1 MNNKDIYLHKN
12 ETQDNYTTEKI
23 NVICNGLLGE
33 YIEGN
38 YVIPSVI
45 ADELLDLPKYKKSTF
60 KNSVFVTS
68 FLPTH
73 GELVFELIYEK
84 NTSNNTAKATIYVL
98 ENEYKV
104 NGYLQNTVKTKLKS
118 YIDDLDGF
126 IEKSYEKFKISVNE
140 GDSKTYKITDDPNL
154 QGYVSA
160 KKQFSNALN
169 QLTEDKYLNLY
180 KSFFEQRLTL
190 LKELNNP
197 FTKSVLDK
205 FNLEYQKIEKF
216 FLQNKDYK
224 ALSELLDKCFED
236 MYGVNPNFKDQEKE
250 YREKILP
257 MILIFS
263 QQAETL
269 VQKSTPKAISM
280 LNKPDKEKV
289 EQIKEEV
296 KKVEEKAKSEEKVV
310 EPKTPAKQPEK
321 AKEKPQAEIKSEKSS
336 DSTVK
341 NIAKDLEHLRKTI
354 NEAKAKTA
362 EPSASKKEPV
372 SPITTI
378 KDFTIHEHEN
388 PIKKEAQQKEVDD
401 KFGQLLQHLKEKPEP
416 PKQESPR
423 QETPKTPVDRPRE
436 NVVREQAG
444 KGGIDTGKDIEFTMG

>member
-1 MNNKDIYLHKN
+1 MNNTDIYLHKN
-12 ETQDNYTTEKI
+12 DSQDNYTTEKI

-33 YIEGN
+33 YVNGKYI
-38 YVIPSVI
+38 IPSVV
-45 ADELLDLPKYKKSTF
+45 ADELLNLPKYKKSTF

-73 GELVFELIYEK
+73 GEIVFELIYEK

-104 NGYLQNTVKTKLKS
+104 NGYLQNTVKTKLTS
-118 YIDDLDGF
+118 YVDDLDGF
-126 IEKSYEKFKISVNE
+126 IEKSYDKFKVSVSE
-140 GDSKTYKITDDPNL
+140 GDSKSYKITEDPNL

-169 QLTEDKYLNLY
+169 QLTEDKYLDLY

-197 FTKSVLDK
+197 FSKSVLDK

-236 MYGVNPNFKDQEKE
+236 MYGINPNFKDQEKE

-263 QQAETL
+263 QQAEDL

-280 LNKPDKEKV
+280 LNKPDREKV
-289 EQIKEEV
+289 EQIKEET
-296 KKVEEKAKSEEKVV
+296 KKVDQKTKEEVKTSEPVV
-310 EPKTPAKQPEK
+310 ATKLPEK
-321 AKEKPQAEIKSEKSS
+321 SKEKPKVEIKSESS
-336 DSTVK
+336 TSSAVK
-341 NIAKDLEHLRKTI
+341 NIAKDLENLRKSL
-354 NEAKAKTA
+354 NETKAKSNDNYA
-362 EPSASKKEPV
+362 INPKKET
-372 SPITTI
+372 SSINNTMREFGI
-378 KDFTIHEHEN
+378 KEKDSVIKVN
-388 PIKKEAQQKEVDD
+388 PQQKHVDD
-401 KFGQLLQHLKEKPEP
+401 KFGQLLQHIQQEKTES
-416 PKQESPR
+416 PKQT
-423 QETPKTPVDRPRE
+423 QQTPKTQIETSRVGVQKVDQSIDRE
-436 NVVREQAG
+436 LG
-444 KGGIDTGKDIEFTMG
+444 MG